1 MIQEISKMPDV
12 KKSRYKE
19 LINQLDKL
27 NHKASYGD
35 ISNEEIN
42 RKLSDL
48 LTKYARFKDDRVVL
62 FYTHRIR
69 QATDRNK
76 QFSRIVQ
83 HSSKIEHENFL
94 ITKELFSLE

>member
-1 MIQEISKMPDV
+1 MIQEISKMPAV

-27 NHKASYGD
+27 NHKASYAD

-42 RKLSDL
+42 KRLSDL
-48 LTKYARFKDDRVVL
+48 LKKHDRFKDDRIVL
-62 FYTHRIR
+62 FYTHRIK
-69 QATDRNK
+69 QATDRNE

-94 ITKELFSLE
+94 IIKELFSLE